1 MKTSTPLGFV
11 ARRPIAALGIWA
23 VAMTL
28 LPALDCSGGSGSTL
42 TSGSTPGTCADLAA
56 AAAKVLATVQ
66 NAVYFAPAACTS
78 AGADGTAS
86 RPFPATA
93 LTVKAGQTL
102 VLLPGDYA
110 VPVTL
115 PGGAHL
121 LVPEPKLTI
130 VRATV
135 KVEGKGAS
143 SVQGLRSTGAAGAGV
158 QIRSADVTLKD
169 VRIVDVVAK
178 AGAGAGH
185 GVEVRDGGSL
195 AASSLAVIGSAG
207 VGVLAKGAGA
217 ISIVEPI
224 FDVDPRGDDGKIGIV
239 EPIFAPSTQIAGNE
253 GGGIAIVEP
262 IFFPKSDSAADGGL
276 TLTGAWVRDNAGF
289 AVALYGASAT
299 LSRVALT
306 GTVRGAKGKWADG
319 VLLAPGAKGAPI
331 PTLRIDERCVISD
344 NVRGGVVALTEAK
357 VEVAADVSGN
367 GYAGLW
373 IGAKG
378 AKLDVGPKARLFR
391 NHLVAVCVA
400 EGAELLLQG
409 AELGETRPLSVD
421 GGDDVGD
428 GIGVFSGARA
438 TIKGARIVD
447 NTRAAVLVHAAATL
461 SDGTPDVSIDGT
473 TFVGGKYAVVVNG
486 APAPD
491 FASKNSYEPS
501 MSEGSGTSSGGADGG
516 AASGDASQPKDAVGA
531 PSGDTPDD
539 RDNAALPVE
548 TEYCESGDECAPA
561 GDSY

>member
-1 MKTSTPLGFV
+1 MSTSMSLGILS
-11 ARRPIAALGIWA
+11 RRPIAALGLWA
-23 VAMTL
+23 AAMAL
-28 LPALDCSGGSGSTL
+28 LPALDCGGGSSSLALGGSAA
-42 TSGSTPGTCADLAA
+42 SCADLSA
-56 AAAKVLATVQ
+56 AAAKVPATLQ
-66 NAVYFAPAACTS
+66 DAVYFAPVACAG
-78 AGADGTAS
+78 AGADGTAA
-86 RPFPATA
+86 RPLPATA

-121 LVPEPKLTI
+121 LVPEPKLTV

-135 KVEGKGAS
+135 RIDGKGAS
-143 SVQGLRSTGAAGAGV
+143 SVQGLRSVGAAGAGV
-158 QIRSADVTLKD
+158 QVRGAAVALSD
-169 VRIVDVVAK
+169 VRVEGAVAK
-178 AGAGAGH
+178 AGVGAGH

-195 AASSLAVIGSAG
+195 TASGLAVIASAG

-239 EPIFAPSTQIAGNE
+239 EPIFAPGTQFVGNQ

-262 IFFPKSDSAADGGL
+262 IFAPKSDATSDGGL

-289 AVALYGASAT
+289 AIALYGASAT

-306 GTVRGAKGKWADG
+306 GTVRGAKGNWADG
-319 VLLAPGAKGAPI
+319 VMLAPGAKGAPP

-344 NVRGGVVALTEAK
+344 NVRGGVVALTAAK

-373 IGAKG
+373 IGAPG

-409 AELGETRPLSVD
+409 AELGETRPLSID

-438 TIKGARIVD
+438 MIQGARIVD
-447 NTRAAVLVHAAATL
+447 NTRAAVIVHAAATL

-501 MSEGSGTSSGGADGG
+501 SAADSGSS
-516 AASGDASQPKDAVGA
+516 
-531 PSGDTPDD
+531 PDD
-539 RDNAALPVE
+539 LDNASLPVE
-548 TEYCESGDECAPA
+548 TKYCEEGDECAPA
-561 GDSY
+561 GDTFDDGGSNFDP